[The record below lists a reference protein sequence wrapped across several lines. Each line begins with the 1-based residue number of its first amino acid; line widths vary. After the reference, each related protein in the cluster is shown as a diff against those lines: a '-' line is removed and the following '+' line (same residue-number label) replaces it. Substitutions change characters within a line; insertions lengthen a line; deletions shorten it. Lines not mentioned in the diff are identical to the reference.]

1 MPDNFTLITYT
12 VDDKDDSSNVNDKN
26 EDIVKKIEITNT
38 EDNGVLASLKNSCK
52 YRGSPISGEQL
63 LNDW

>member
-38 EDNGVLASLKNSCK
+38 EDNGVYLH
-52 YRGSPISGEQL
+52 P
-63 LNDW
+63 